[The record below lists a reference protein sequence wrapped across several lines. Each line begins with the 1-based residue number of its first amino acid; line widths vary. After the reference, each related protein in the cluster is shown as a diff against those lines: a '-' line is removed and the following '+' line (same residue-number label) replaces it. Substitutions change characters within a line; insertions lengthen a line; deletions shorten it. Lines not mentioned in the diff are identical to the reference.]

1 MEELARE
8 IFPERS
14 ITVTKPISKLKVI
27 AIRYLSGRPLSGS
40 GIPLDIYEAEKIYQV
55 AGIPFE
61 IVEPAIPEGQ
71 YTQDEVENIGI
82 FGGKI
87 AEAVAI
93 ARSDGAAVLM
103 TGGNCCHIT
112 GVIGG
117 LQDAHGPGTRIGLV
131 WFDAHGDYN
140 TSKTTISGM
149 LGGMPVAVAAGL
161 TYPKWRELSHI
172 AAPIPTDRI
181 LVGVRNLDPAEEGLI
196 RATDTIMAAPA
207 SGFPGEDLQNAIIE
221 LSERVD
227 MIYLHIDCD
236 ILDEVY
242 TPNHRT
248 KEPGGPTMEQVRSAI
263 NTVMATGKVATLAVV
278 SVYGEGE
285 GAEVMVASGMALI
298 RAGLM
303 SWQTY
308 GMG

>member
-1 MEELARE
+1 
-8 IFPERS
+8 
-14 ITVTKPISKLKVI
+14 VTKSISKLIVL
-27 AIRYLSGRPLSGS
+27 AIRYLSGQPVPGP
-40 GIPLDIYEAEKIYQV
+40 GIPLDIYEAEKIYQAARV
-55 AGIPFE
+55 PFE
-61 IVEPAIPEGQ
+61 IVEPAIPEGCS
-71 YTQDEVENIGI
+71 TQDEVENIGI
-82 FGGKI
+82 LGGKI
-87 AEAVAI
+87 AEAVAA

-103 TGGNCCHIT
+103 TGGNCCHTT

-117 LQDAHGPGTRIGLV
+117 LQDAHGPGVRIGLV
-131 WFDAHGDYN
+131 WFDAHGDFN
-140 TSKTTISGM
+140 TSKTTVSGM

-172 AAPIPTDRI
+172 TAPIPTDRFI
-181 LVGVRNLDPAEEGLI
+181 LVDVRNLDHAEEQLI

-207 SGFPGEDLQNAIIE
+207 PGFEGEDLKHAVTD
-221 LSERVD
+221 LAKRVD

-248 KEPGGPTMEQVRSAI
+248 KEPGGPNMAQVKSAI
-263 NTVMATGKVATLAVV
+263 NTVMATGKVAVLAVV

-285 GAEVMVASGMALI
+285 GAEVMVASGMELI

-303 SWQTY
+303 NWKTY